1 MSRIWA
7 WSGALVVFAACGGFP
22 QPQQALG
29 VADDDGGVGDQ
40 DGGVGFD
47 GDPLDAF
54 TPLDGP
60 VIDGGP
66 QGTPP
71 TTGTVTVSG
80 TTDAGKTLTVTPSG
94 WSLGSPAGTYHYKW
108 QRCSTSACT
117 STATVGADSPTY
129 TLVAADGGYYIRGA
143 VYAVNTCPSG
153 CGQTATVYS
162 SAHGPVRDVVTA
174 KGPACCVTGCCSSA
188 CAFVKISIS
197 GFSSGSHT
205 VKLYASNFTDGW
217 LTYTTSTFPSEHAC
231 WGYDN
236 KTVWSTVDSLKSNV
250 VTW

>member
-1 MSRIWA
+1 VS
-7 WSGALVVFAACGGFP
+7 
-22 QPQQALG
+22 
-29 VADDDGGVGDQ
+29 
-40 DGGVGFD
+40 
-47 GDPLDAF
+47 
-54 TPLDGP
+54 
-60 VIDGGP
+60 
-66 QGTPP
+66 
-71 TTGTVTVSG
+71 VSG
-80 TTDAGKTLTVTPSG
+80 TTDAGKTLTVAPSG

-108 QRCSTSACT
+108 QRCSSSACT
-117 STATVGADSPTY
+117 STATVGTDSATY

-205 VKLYASNFTDGW
+205 VELYSSNIPGGW

-231 WGYDN
+231 WGYAN

-250 VTW
+250 ITW